1 MTLHLEELDFQ
12 STPIGDLLLRRRRM
26 PELGDT
32 DIYEV
37 KLGEHWLMTSLFH
50 EAEVQLAH
58 KGLAAATGDKLDVI
72 VGGLGLG
79 YTAVAALE
87 NQNVASLV
95 IVDALE
101 AVIGWHQQ
109 EIVPLGKVLNDDPR
123 SCYLHDD
130 FFALARD
137 TTRSFNADQPDR
149 RYHAILL
156 DVDHTPTHNLA
167 PANAHC
173 YSEEGLR
180 ELATHLHPGG
190 VFALWADG
198 VPEAAFTERL
208 SAVFDEAQAHTIRF
222 PNPITGDESTGA
234 VYVATTTP
242 IANPS
247 AN

>member
-1 MTLHLEELDFQ
+1 MPLHLEELDFQ
-12 STPIGDLLLRRRRM
+12 STPIGALLLRRRRM

-50 EAEVQLAH
+50 EAEVQLSH
-58 KGLAAATGDKLDVI
+58 KGLAAATGDQLDVV

-79 YTAVAALE
+79 YTAAAALE
-87 NQNVASLV
+87 NPHVASLV

-101 AVIGWHQQ
+101 AVIGWHQN

-123 SCYLHDD
+123 CTYLHDD
-130 FFALARD
+130 FFAIARD
-137 TTRSFNADQPDR
+137 PNRSYRAGQPDR
-149 RYHAILL
+149 RVHAILL

-198 VPEAAFTERL
+198 VPEDTFTDRL
-208 SAVFDEAQAHTIRF
+208 ASVFATAHAHTIRF
-222 PNPITGDESTGA
+222 PNPLTGDESTGA
-234 VYVATTTP
+234 VYVATTTG
-242 IANPS
+242 
-247 AN
+247 

>member
-1 MTLHLEELDFQ
+1 MPLNLEELDFQ

-32 DIYEV
+32 DIFEV

-58 KGLAAATGDKLDVI
+58 KGLEAATGAALDVV

-79 YTAVAALE
+79 YTAAAALE
-87 NQNVASLV
+87 NNSVASLV

-101 AVIGWHQQ
+101 AVIGWHQN

-123 SCYLHDD
+123 CSYRHDD
-130 FFALARD
+130 FFAIARD
-137 TTRSFNADQPDR
+137 PVRSFFPDRPDR
-149 RYHAILL
+149 RVHAILL

-173 YSEEGLR
+173 YSEEGLA
-180 ELATHLHPGG
+180 ELAAHLHPGG

-198 VPEAAFTERL
+198 VPEDTFTQRL
-208 SAVFDEAQAHTIRF
+208 ASTFATAQAHTIRF
-222 PNPITGDESTGA
+222 PNPLTGDESTGA
-234 VYVATTTP
+234 VYVAQTAP
-242 IANPS
+242 
-247 AN
+247 